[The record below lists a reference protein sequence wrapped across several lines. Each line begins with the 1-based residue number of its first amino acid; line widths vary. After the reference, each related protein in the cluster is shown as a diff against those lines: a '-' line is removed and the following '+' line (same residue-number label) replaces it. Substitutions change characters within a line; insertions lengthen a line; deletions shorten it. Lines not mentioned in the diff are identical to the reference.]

1 MLYNSFVFVIE
12 SEAENQISLK
22 TSQMENESLK
32 AKVKSLEETM
42 GRFRE
47 EISKTFNNLSW
58 WFFMKKNVITSYLII

>member
-1 MLYNSFVFVIE
+1 MFYNSFVFVIE

-47 EISKTFNNLSW
+47 EISKTFNNLS
-58 WFFMKKNVITSYLII
+58 